1 MQILTPG
8 QLRTAFQ
15 SARAKGISL
24 RCRFI
29 TYVLM
34 IVLALT
40 MIALVL
46 LSVFGVLNP
55 AHSGIEQVLGQQ
67 LEMSAAVMEHDI
79 DEMAAYAV
87 SLSEQMSVLIENFL
101 KSNSMIF
108 EELRNDPEKLS
119 ALQSEAYALVYTSM
133 QLSPCSGGFYLL
145 NTTVNDA
152 LSDDYYNGLYLKFA
166 NLYAENTIRNN
177 VCMFRGASAVARE
190 NDINLHSSWQY
201 ETMADSFTALSD
213 MLNSPVAR
221 DFKGYLLTS
230 VYPLP
235 DTWENVRFLCVP
247 ILDSDGQLIGVCGFE
262 VSSLYFQLTY
272 KAISTEQEY
281 TICGLFD
288 QTEDGYAGQIAGNKK
303 GYTPP
308 VQSNF
313 SIQPNGNLFDF
324 QSGELVFVGK
334 MQEIAMGNSKHMIAV
349 MLPSGQYHAY
359 LHIGQLKAIL
369 CFCIIAVIAVS
380 ASLLFSKKYVAPI
393 LKSVQQIKTDTKKL
407 SRAHIPEIDDLFEF
421 LAQKDQEHE
430 DKLKMLEDQK
440 QTAEKE
446 YEKAQTQIARLVDK
460 KTDEID
466 PDSFQMFLNHLYT
479 LTPREKEVFDYYLEG
494 KTAKEIHTIMGIN
507 ENTVKFHN
515 KNIYS
520 KLGVSSRKQLLQY
533 ATLMKQ
539 QQI

>member
-8 QLRTAFQ
+8 QLRTAFNN
-15 SARAKGISL
+15 ARAKGISL

-29 TYVLM
+29 VYILM
-34 IVLALT
+34 IVFALT
-40 MIALVL
+40 MIVFVL
-46 LSVFGVLNP
+46 LSVFGILNP
-55 AHSGIEQVLGQQ
+55 AYSDIEHTLNQQ
-67 LEMSAAVMEHDI
+67 LEMSATVMEHDI

-101 KSNSMIF
+101 KANAMTF
-108 EELRNDPEKLS
+108 EELRNNSEKLS
-119 ALQSEAYALVYTSM
+119 ALQSEAYALVYTGM

-166 NLYAENTIRNN
+166 NLYAENTIRNK
-177 VCMFRGASAVARE
+177 VCLFRGASTVARE

-201 ETMADSFTALSD
+201 ETKADSFTALSD

-221 DFKGYLLTS
+221 DFKGYFLTS
-230 VYPLP
+230 IYPLP

-247 ILDSDGQLIGVCGFE
+247 ILDSNGQLIGICGFE
-262 VSSLYFQLTY
+262 ISDLYFQLTY
-272 KAISTEQEY
+272 KTISEQEY

-288 QTEDGYAGQIAGNKK
+288 QTEDGYVGQIAGNKK
-303 GYTPP
+303 GYTSPI
-308 VQSNF
+308 QSNF

-349 MLPSGQYHAY
+349 MLPSSQYNAY
-359 LHIGQLKAIL
+359 LHIGQLKTIA
-369 CFCIIAVIAVS
+369 CFCIIVVIAVG
-380 ASLLFSKKYVAPI
+380 ASLLFSKKYIAPI
-393 LKSVQQIKTDTKKL
+393 LKSVQQIKTDMKKPIF
-407 SRAHIPEIDDLFEF
+407 SHISEIDDLFEF
-421 LAQKDQEHE
+421 LAQKDQENE
-430 DKLKMLEDQK
+430 DKLKMLEEQK
-440 QTAEKE
+440 QTAEKK
-446 YEKAQTQIARLVDK
+446 YEKVQTQIVRLVDK
-460 KTDEID
+460 KMDEID
-466 PDSFQMFLNHLYT
+466 PDSFQMFLNHLHM

-533 ATLMKQ
+533 AELMRQ
-539 QQI
+539 QQR